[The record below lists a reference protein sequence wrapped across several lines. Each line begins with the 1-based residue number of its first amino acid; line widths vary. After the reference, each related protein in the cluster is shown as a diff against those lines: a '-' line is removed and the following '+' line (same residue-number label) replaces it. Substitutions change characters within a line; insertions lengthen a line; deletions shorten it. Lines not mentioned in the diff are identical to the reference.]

1 MALTAQNLKEILSY
15 IPDSAIVYSYADH
28 GQMSEQIS
36 SVGVTDCKEL
46 GYYGEDIQFIDANV
60 ESLKSG
66 IIEYEDDEGDVQ
78 VFEVDKITAVLIG

>member
-1 MALTAQNLKEILSY
+1 MSLTAQNLKEILSY

-28 GQMSEQIS
+28 GQMSEQSS

-46 GYYGEDIQFIDANV
+46 GYCGEDVQFIEANV

-66 IIEYEDDEGDVQ
+66 IIEYEGDTQ
-78 VFEVDKITAVLIG
+78 AFEVDKITAIVIG